1 MIVLGDNEGDIGANL
16 IVLIEGT
23 VLVKGTVLV
32 VSTVLVDGTVLVVVD
47 AFNTM
52 MKLNPKMMKMTHY
65 VV

>member
-23 VLVKGTVLV
+23 VLVKGTVLI
-32 VSTVLVDGTVLVVVD
+32 VSTVLVVVY

>member
-32 VSTVLVDGTVLVVVD
+32 VSTVLVVVD

-52 MKLNPKMMKMTHY
+52 MKLNPKMMKITHY

>member
-32 VSTVLVDGTVLVVVD
+32 VSTVLVVVD